1 MLGISNQHSMS
12 PGELKTWTL
21 QMLRLN
27 IGPYSYATLPACG
40 QTTEPKHSSDQN
52 RARDGDRRL
61 QEVGTLLRAQAL
73 ANHEPGAS
81 YGLKSRGRS
90 ELTSNTKLRVTQETQ
105 RRSMNGKLL

>member
-1 MLGISNQHSMS
+1 MS
-12 PGELKTWTL
+12 PGELKMVSSL
-21 QMLRLN
+21 RVLRLN
-27 IGPYSYATLPACG
+27 IGPYSYAALPACG

-73 ANHEPGAS
+73 TSHEPGAS
-81 YGLKSRGRS
+81 YGLKPRGRS